1 MNNKGYYISM
11 LYNST
16 IYLFIINKLKKKKV
30 KGNLFSLLHPKVNFI
45 FGMRM
50 QRQFKLECF
59 ISVRSRYEVL
69 NSIFHFVDDEGV
81 VGCPSGEVLHGVYLL
96 SLSLY
101 TYIIKGKKRNVNSFF
116 KIF

>member
-1 MNNKGYYISM
+1 MNSKGYYISI
-11 LYNST
+11 LYSST

-30 KGNLFSLLHPKVNFI
+30 KGNLFSLLHPEVDFV

-50 QRQFKLECF
+50 KREFKLECLF
-59 ISVRSRYEVL
+59 GVRSRYEVL
-69 NSIFHFVDDEGV
+69 DSISHFVDDERV

-101 TYIIKGKKRNVNSFF
+101 TYIIKEEEENVNSFF